1 MDRKERICAYISSKE
16 YIPLMFDEL
25 AAVLDVPEEAK
36 TELKSILDELCSE
49 EKIYIT
55 KKNRYMPVESE
66 RDTVIGKLSC
76 NAKGYFGFVIQ
87 EDDDDIFVKGE
98 DMNGALNSDTVVVR
112 LDETAV
118 NGHREGKVI
127 RIVER
132 GNSTLV
138 GVFYNDDETHYFLR
152 PDNRR
157 IYTKIRVLPEDMMEA
172 EIGDRAAVE
181 IIGYDDDSVY
191 GSVLT
196 VLGKEE
202 SLKGYI
208 EGIIIEHEIKQTF
221 DDETLKEAESIPD
234 TVTDISGRTD
244 YRDKLIFT
252 IDGDDA
258 RDFDD
263 AVSLD
268 VLDNGN
274 YYLGVHIAD
283 VTHYVTEGSALDKE
297 AFHRGTSVY
306 LADRV
311 IPMLP
316 QKLSNGICSLNPNVD
331 RLTLS
336 VMMEID
342 KNGQVLSHSLESTV
356 INSKERMT
364 YNNVTAILEGDIELR
379 EKYSHIVPTLEKMR
393 ELSDIL
399 EEMRRNRGAIDFDFP
414 ETAVVVD
421 EEGNPVDIVPEER
434 GISNKMIEEFMLTAN
449 ETVAEYAYWS
459 ELPFVYRTHEPPSED
474 KINAFNSFISHF
486 GLLLKG
492 KLDKDNPVHPKAL
505 QNILEAVKGT
515 PEERMVSSTMLRS
528 LMKAEYKQ
536 ENLGHFGLSAKYYC
550 HFTSPIRRYPDLL
563 IHRILKEFIS
573 GKLDSSRLGHYTRV
587 TSEASVRSS
596 ETEVNAEYT
605 ERDVDELMKTA
616 YMASYVGGEFKGVV
630 ANVTKFGMFV
640 ELENSVEGLIRVE
653 NMNEDYFDYDE
664 KASALIGQRTGITYK
679 IGDEVEVVLM
689 KADVMLRQLDMVLSG
704 DATNAMFAKF
714 KNPVKRVIKKPIK
727 QKRKFINRRKRRRG
741 R

>member
-1 MDRKERICAYISSKE
+1 MNRKDRICAYISSKE

-36 TELKSILDELCSE
+36 TELKEILDELCSE

-66 RDTVIGKLSC
+66 RDTVTGKLSC
-76 NAKGYFGFVIQ
+76 NAKGYFGFVLQ
-87 EDDDDIFVKGE
+87 EGGEDIFVKGD
-98 DMNGALNSDTVVVR
+98 DMNGALNGDTVVVR
-112 LDETAV
+112 INETAV

-127 RIVER
+127 RIAQR

-138 GVFYNDDETHYFLR
+138 GVFYNDDENHYFLR

-157 IYTKIRVLPEDMMEA
+157 IYTKIKVAPDDMMEA

-181 IIGYDDDSVY
+181 IIGYDDDGVY

-196 VLGKEE
+196 VLGRED

-221 DDETLKEAESIPD
+221 DDETLKEAEAVPD
-234 TVTDISGRTD
+234 SVTDISGRTD
-244 YRDKLIFT
+244 FRNKLIFT

-268 VLDNGN
+268 ILDNGN

-283 VTHYVTEGSALDKE
+283 VTHYVTEGSALDSE
-297 AFHRGTSVY
+297 AFYRGTSVY

-342 KNGQVLSHSLESTV
+342 KSGQVLSHSLEKSV

-364 YNNVTAILEGDIELR
+364 YNNVTAILEGGTELR
-379 EKYSHIVPTLEKMR
+379 KRYSHIVPTLEKMR

-399 EEMRRNRGAIDFDFP
+399 EKMRSDRGAIDFDFP
-414 ETAVVVD
+414 ETAVIVD
-421 EEGNPVDIVPEER
+421 EDGEPVDIVPEER

-528 LMKAEYKQ
+528 LMKAEYKP

-563 IHRILKEFIS
+563 IHRILKEFIN
-573 GKLDSSRLGHYTRV
+573 GELDDRRLGHYTKL
-587 TSEASVRSS
+587 TAEASARSS

-630 ANVTKFGMFV
+630 ANVTNFGMFV
-640 ELENSVEGLIRVE
+640 ELENSVEGLVRVE
-653 NMNEDYFDYDE
+653 NMNEDYFEYDE
-664 KASALIGQRTGITYK
+664 TASALIGHRTGITYK

-689 KADVMLRQLDMVLSG
+689 KADIMLRQLDMVLTG
-704 DATNAMFAKF
+704 DATSGMFRKF
-714 KNPVKRVIKKPIK
+714 QNTVKKPPK
-727 QKRKFINRRKRRRG
+727 QNLRKFINRRKRRRG